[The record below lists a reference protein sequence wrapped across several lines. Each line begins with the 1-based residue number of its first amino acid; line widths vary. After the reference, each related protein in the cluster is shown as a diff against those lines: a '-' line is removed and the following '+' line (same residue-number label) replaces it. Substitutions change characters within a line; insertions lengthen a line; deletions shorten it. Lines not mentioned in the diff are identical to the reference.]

1 MLIAEIHPTQ
11 SSDIDLGDLLPGE
24 CEDCVC
30 GFSRTMNMSGVLL
43 FGLSKSSAFR
53 SYSSHSPAERCL
65 AEPALSTSIVFQVD
79 FIPLVTSIDS

>member
-11 SSDIDLGDLLPGE
+11 GSDIDLGDLLPGG
-24 CEDCVC
+24 CEDC